1 MHTRRRSIA
10 FKFET
15 TGTNSVRV
23 QRRRG
28 AYVWVQR
35 AACLANHAKSQT
47 YRRHP
52 KTQSME
58 QGPPCRAKAPAT
70 SQTGLGNP
78 HDLALFIIAI
88 DSKLRGCDL
97 GCIAVLT
104 LPPMRGNAASAI
116 AARASGRFVRTADL
130 HAD

>member
-35 AACLANHAKSQT
+35 AACWANHAKSPTAAVKLMRTRIGLLAQPKSMRSIIDAT
-47 YRRHP
+47 QREQRH
-52 KTQSME
+52 
-58 QGPPCRAKAPAT
+58 
-70 SQTGLGNP
+70 GL
-78 HDLALFIIAI
+78 A
-88 DSKLRGCDL
+88 
-97 GCIAVLT
+97 
-104 LPPMRGNAASAI
+104 
-116 AARASGRFVRTADL
+116 
-130 HAD
+130 

>member
-35 AACLANHAKSQT
+35 AACWANHAKSPTAAVKQIRT
-47 YRRHP
+47 SIGLLAQP
-52 KTQSME
+52 K
-58 QGPPCRAKAPAT
+58 
-70 SQTGLGNP
+70 
-78 HDLALFIIAI
+78 
-88 DSKLRGCDL
+88 
-97 GCIAVLT
+97 
-104 LPPMRGNAASAI
+104 PMRSIIDATRREQRHGSA
-116 AARASGRFVRTADL
+116 
-130 HAD
+130 